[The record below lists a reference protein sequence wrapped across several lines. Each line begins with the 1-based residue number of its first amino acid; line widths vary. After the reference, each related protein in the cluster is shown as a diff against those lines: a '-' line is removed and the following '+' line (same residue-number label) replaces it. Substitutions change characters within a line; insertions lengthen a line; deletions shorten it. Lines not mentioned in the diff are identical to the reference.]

1 MDALIVL
8 IAILSVIVTVDAV
21 SVRGTGLASSL
32 TDQVPYRSPFLQTAE
47 PSSARGTQATG

>member
-21 SVRGTGLASSL
+21 SVRGTGGH
-32 TDQVPYRSPFLQTAE
+32 QV
-47 PSSARGTQATG
+47 

>member
-21 SVRGTGLASSL
+21 SARDTGG
-32 TDQVPYRSPFLQTAE
+32 R
-47 PSSARGTQATG
+47 QA

>member
-21 SVRGTGLASSL
+21 SARGTGER
-32 TDQVPYRSPFLQTAE
+32 QV
-47 PSSARGTQATG
+47 

>member
-21 SVRGTGLASSL
+21 SAPGQGGRLV
-32 TDQVPYRSPFLQTAE
+32 
-47 PSSARGTQATG
+47 

>member
-21 SVRGTGLASSL
+21 S
-32 TDQVPYRSPFLQTAE
+32 
-47 PSSARGTQATG
+47 ARGPSRRQV

>member
-21 SVRGTGLASSL
+21 SPRGTGGR
-32 TDQVPYRSPFLQTAE
+32 QV
-47 PSSARGTQATG
+47 